1 MNNFLKTAIIGGVA
15 FVIPFIIVVVLLLKA
30 MKIMMV
36 IAAPLDSLIPI
47 DTIGGVALANILA
60 LILVIIIC
68 FLAGLAAKSLYAKR
82 IHESIDSKLRLFIPG
97 YAFLKEMTGGLEEDS
112 EDKHMIPVIAKLDD
126 SAQIGFEVDRL
137 ESGLVVVY
145 LPGAPNPWSGSVVLM
160 TEDRIEKLNL
170 KFTAVTKVM
179 KRIGIGSA
187 EAMSSS
193 KISQS

>member
-1 MNNFLKTAIIGGVA
+1 MNSFLKSTVIGGLV
-15 FVIPFIIVVVLLLKA
+15 FVIPFIIIVTLLLKA
-30 MKIMMV
+30 IKFMMV
-36 IAAPLDSLIPI
+36 IAVPLDSVIPA
-47 DTIGGVALANILA
+47 DNIGGIALANLLA
-60 LILVIIIC
+60 LVLLIVVC

-193 KISQS
+193 KINQS

>member
-47 DTIGGVALANILA
+47 DTIGEVALANILA

-97 YAFLKEMTGGLEEDS
+97 YAFLKGMTGGLEEDS
-112 EDKHMIPVIAKLDD
+112 EDKHMIPVVAKLDD

>member
-1 MNNFLKTAIIGGVA
+1 
-15 FVIPFIIVVVLLLKA
+15 
-30 MKIMMV
+30 MMV
-36 IAAPLDSLIPI
+36 IAAPLDSLIPV
-47 DTIGGVALANILA
+47 DQIGGVALANILA

-97 YAFLKEMTGGLEEDS
+97 YAFLKGMTGGLEEDS
-112 EDKHMIPVIAKLDD
+112 EDKHMIPVVAKLDD

>member
-193 KISQS
+193 KINQS

>member
-97 YAFLKEMTGGLEEDS
+97 YAFLKGMTGGLEEDS

-193 KISQS
+193 KINQS

>member
-97 YAFLKEMTGGLEEDS
+97 YAFLNGMTGGLEEDS
-112 EDKHMIPVIAKLDD
+112 EDKHMIPVVAKLDD

-170 KFTAVTKVM
+170 KFSAVAKII

-187 EAMSSS
+187 EAISNS
-193 KISQS
+193 KINQI

>member
-97 YAFLKEMTGGLEEDS
+97 YAFLKGMTGGLEEDS
-112 EDKHMIPVIAKLDD
+112 EDKHMIPVVAKLDD

>member
-1 MNNFLKTAIIGGVA
+1 MNNFLKTTIIGGGV
-15 FVIPFIIVVVLLLKA
+15 FVIPFIIVVALLLKA

-36 IAAPLDSLIPI
+36 IAAPLDSLIPV
-47 DTIGGVALANILA
+47 DKIGGIAIANLLA

-97 YAFLKEMTGGLEEDS
+97 YAFLKGMTGGLEEDG
-112 EDKHMIPVIAKLDD
+112 EDNHMIPVIAKLDD

-160 TEDRIEKLNL
+160 TEDRIEKSNL
-170 KFTAVTKVM
+170 KFIGVTKVM
-179 KRIGIGSA
+179 QRIGIGSA
-187 EAMSSS
+187 EAIANA
-193 KISQS
+193 KINQI

>member
-112 EDKHMIPVIAKLDD
+112 EDKHMIPVVAKLDD

>member
-97 YAFLKEMTGGLEEDS
+97 YAFLKGMTGGLEEDS
-112 EDKHMIPVIAKLDD
+112 EDKHMIPVVAKLDD

-193 KISQS
+193 KINQS